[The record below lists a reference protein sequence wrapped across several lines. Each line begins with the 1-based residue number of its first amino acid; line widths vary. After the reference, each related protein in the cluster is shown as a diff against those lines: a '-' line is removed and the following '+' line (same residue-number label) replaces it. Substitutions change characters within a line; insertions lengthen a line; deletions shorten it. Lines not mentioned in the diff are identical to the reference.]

1 MKFQAT
7 FAALLLALSSRVL
20 ASPIANPEPTSLQ
33 TRAEIPEVDSLD
45 IDSGESRLE
54 RRVFTRDNF
63 SPRYDSPHLST
74 PHLTIAP
81 RYPLIVS

>member
-33 TRAEIPEVDSLD
+33 TRAEIPEIESLD
-45 IDSGESRLE
+45 IDSSESHLE

-63 SPRYDSPHLST
+63 SPRYDFPFST